1 MLNPQRSLKEGY
13 ELSDINIR
21 VVFIFL
27 TSVALLT
34 FLGIMAALIVLRGLE
49 ARPSIN
55 PIEVSP
61 LAASQVAAGFD
72 APKIQGNPRLER
84 DLAIAT
90 AEARLHSYGM
100 VSLEPEMERA
110 HIPID
115 RAMELVASGKV
126 PYRQPVTVAL
136 EEEEAVETSTTTAD
150 TPETPGTAGE

>member
-13 ELSDINIR
+13 EVSDVNTK

-27 TSVALLT
+27 TGVALLT

-55 PIEVSP
+55 PIEASP
-61 LAASQVAAGFD
+61 LAGTFNVTGLD
-72 APKIQGNPRLER
+72 GPKIQGNPRLDRE
-84 DLAIAT
+84 LAIEA
-90 AEARLHSYGM
+90 AETRLHSYG
-100 VSLEPEMERA
+100 VDSLEPGMERA

-115 RAMELVASGKV
+115 RAMDLVASGKV

-136 EEEEAVETSTTTAD
+136 ETEEAVETSTTTAD
-150 TPETPGTAGE
+150 TPDTPGTAGE